1 MRLHAWCLQTEDLSL
16 TFLKIFNKSENECV
30 NSANFCPVLVLLI
43 LCLGN
48 RNHWDASTRNS
59 PQKSAIIQGKKNHHL
74 SKFSIFRWSRTHQ
87 ELSFKKNSRK
97 KCFFCA
103 NLWRAKVFSMLII
116 LIDRWQVL
124 SYFIRTP
131 LLNQANNAIWQKS
144 WSTSI
149 VLTVLPWILEV
160 NASKEEKRACPFS
173 SLTPRRKKTRK
184 SFCKVWASKLADS
197 EKGSYYNQE
206 KWLKDDKASEKP
218 IETTAKSSFTSFLA
232 SGASFL
238 GREAARRATN
248 LQPVP
253 RHIKIGLF
261 WKSIVAGE
269 QLQ

>member
-1 MRLHAWCLQTEDLSL
+1 
-16 TFLKIFNKSENECV
+16 
-30 NSANFCPVLVLLI
+30 
-43 LCLGN
+43 
-48 RNHWDASTRNS
+48 
-59 PQKSAIIQGKKNHHL
+59 
-74 SKFSIFRWSRTHQ
+74 
-87 ELSFKKNSRK
+87 
-97 KCFFCA
+97 
-103 NLWRAKVFSMLII
+103 MLII

-124 SYFIRTP
+124 SYLIRMP

-149 VLTVLPWILEV
+149 VLTVFPWILEV

-173 SLTPRRKKTRK
+173 SLTLRRQKTRK
-184 SFCKVWASKLADS
+184 SFCKVWASKLAESD
-197 EKGSYYNQE
+197 KGSYYNQE
-206 KWLKDDKASEKP
+206 KSLKDDKAAEKP

-248 LQPVP
+248 SQPVP

-261 WKSIVAGE
+261 CKSIVAGE